1 MCPKCQ
7 NNQATAWLNKQY
19 KKLLPVDYFMV
30 TFTIPSELRDIF
42 RNNQKI
48 CYNLLFQSSSE
59 SLRQLASDKRFL
71 GGDIGMLGVLQTWA
85 SNLIYHPHI
94 HYIVPGIA
102 VAKNNT
108 IKFTKN
114 KFLVHTKPLANL
126 YRGKL
131 CVALKEN
138 NIQFPPT
145 IWQKNWVV
153 DIQAVGNGKSTLK
166 YLGKYI
172 YRTAISNNNILSAN
186 NGNVTLR
193 IKDKETRKKKVITL
207 PAIEFIRRFLQHTLP
222 KGFQKVRSYGLLHPK
237 RKPILYMLQ
246 LILKAKI
253 HEESVPENQSFK
265 CPKCGGEML
274 LIETTNRKR
283 APPLT
288 DLIPQITN
296 IVAYTIHQSS
306 IPGRI

>member
-19 KKLLPVDYFMV
+19 KNLLPVDYFMV

-102 VAKNNT
+102 VAKNNM

-172 YRTAISNNNILSAN
+172 YRTAISNKNILSAN

-246 LILKAKI
+246 LLLKEKI
-253 HEESVPENQSFK
+253 HEESVPEKQGFK
-265 CPKCGGEML
+265 CPKCGREML
-274 LIETTNRKR
+274 LIETTKRKR

-296 IVAYTIHQSS
+296 IAGTFHQSVNLKK
-306 IPGRI
+306 I